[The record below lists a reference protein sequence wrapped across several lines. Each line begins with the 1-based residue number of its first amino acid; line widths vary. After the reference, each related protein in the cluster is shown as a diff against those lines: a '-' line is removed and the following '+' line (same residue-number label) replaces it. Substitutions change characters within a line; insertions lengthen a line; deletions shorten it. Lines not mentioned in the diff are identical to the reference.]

1 MPISKNPTI
10 VVNNFVTSS
19 TTTDHGL
26 LDGLTDDDH
35 TQYILEDGS
44 RAFSGDISHGG
55 NDITSVG
62 FLVSTGVTGA
72 HSEVSSGVPFL
83 LSDGNISLVT
93 ASNGQVT
100 ISASLG
106 PGVSDHGALTG
117 LSDDD
122 HPQYLLVATHTPIS
136 TSIATDINTNQADI
150 ATNVTSITTLSGVV
164 ATDVNTN
171 QADISTNTTS
181 ITTLS
186 GVVATDISN
195 LSFLPNTVDTSGER
209 TLSLADH
216 NTVIEMGHASA
227 NVIRVPDTLPISF
240 RSMFIQTTDA
250 SIEVLTTG
258 SILYASATF
267 NSASAENGSS
277 IAILSG
283 STFVHLFGDLET
295 L

>member
-1 MPISKNPTI
+1 MGISKNPTVI
-10 VVNNFVTSS
+10 VQNFVTSS
-19 TTTDHGL
+19 TTTDHGA
-26 LDGLTDDDH
+26 LDGLGDDDH
-35 TQYILEDGS
+35 
-44 RAFSGDISHGG
+44 
-55 NDITSVG
+55 N
-62 FLVSTGVTGA
+62 
-72 HSEVSSGVPFL
+72 
-83 LSDGNISLVT
+83 
-93 ASNGQVT
+93 
-100 ISASLG
+100 
-106 PGVSDHGALTG
+106 
-117 LSDDD
+117 
-122 HPQYLLVATHTPIS
+122 QYLLVATHTPIS

>member
-26 LDGLTDDDH
+26 LDGLTDDGH

-117 LSDDD
+117 LGDDD
-122 HPQYLLVATHTPIS
+122 HNQYLLVATHTPIS

>member
-1 MPISKNPTI
+1 MGISKNPTVI
-10 VVNNFVTSS
+10 VQNFVTSS
-19 TTTDHGL
+19 TTTDHGA
-26 LDGLTDDDH
+26 LDGLGDDDH
-35 TQYILEDGS
+35 
-44 RAFSGDISHGG
+44 
-55 NDITSVG
+55 N
-62 FLVSTGVTGA
+62 
-72 HSEVSSGVPFL
+72 
-83 LSDGNISLVT
+83 
-93 ASNGQVT
+93 
-100 ISASLG
+100 
-106 PGVSDHGALTG
+106 
-117 LSDDD
+117 
-122 HPQYLLVATHTPIS
+122 QYLLVATHTPIS

-150 ATNVTSITTLSGVV
+150 ATNVTSITTLSGVVATDVNTNQADISTNTTSITTLSGVV